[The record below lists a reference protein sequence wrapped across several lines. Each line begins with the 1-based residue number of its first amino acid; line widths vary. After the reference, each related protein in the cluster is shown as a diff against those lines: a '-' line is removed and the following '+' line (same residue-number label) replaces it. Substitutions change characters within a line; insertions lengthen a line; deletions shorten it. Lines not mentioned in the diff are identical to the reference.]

1 MWGGGRGS
9 CERVPP
15 MTSNELVMRR
25 VPKAPRLTYEAGAE
39 TGERRDLGLAEK
51 TRPALLKPAG
61 KQGTASHAGLLLAVE
76 NEATHAGPS
85 PRPAQRAAEA
95 VSTHTLRGSAG
106 GFWNSHRNQRAGVLA

>member
-1 MWGGGRGS
+1 
-9 CERVPP
+9 